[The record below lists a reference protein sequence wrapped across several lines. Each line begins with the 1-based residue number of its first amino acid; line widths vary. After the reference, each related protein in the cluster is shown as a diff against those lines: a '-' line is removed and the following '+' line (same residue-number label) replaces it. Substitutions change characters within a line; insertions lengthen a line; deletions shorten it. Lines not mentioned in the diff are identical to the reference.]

1 MESLLD
7 LVTQPQFWI
16 VACAALLAATIQSG
30 IGMGYTPILA
40 PFALLFL
47 DPKSSLQAI
56 IVLSLMSS
64 AMFLRNTGHCLGDR
78 YFRCLCLGALFGLP
92 LGVWLLRIASI
103 EQIKLAAAVF
113 VTLAGLQA
121 LRPPS
126 ARRVPELFVASAT
139 GFVSG
144 TMTASMGMS
153 SPPAAW
159 GLLISG
165 ADGTRLRVL
174 VGTYLALV
182 HIGAILTTTISGSV
196 FDLTPATVAALALPT
211 VAGTVLGKRWGK
223 RVSPPKLKRYVAWL
237 ILFCGIS
244 LFAGML
250 VQYPE

>member
-1 MESLLD
+1 MDNFLALTS
-7 LVTQPQFWI
+7 QPTFWI
-16 VACAALLAATIQSG
+16 VAFVALVAATIQSG

-40 PFALLFL
+40 PCALLFL

-64 AMFLRNTGHCLGDR
+64 AVFLPNTFRCFRDR
-78 YFRCLCLGALFGLP
+78 YFRWLCLGAVVGLP
-92 LGVWLLRIASI
+92 LGVWLLRIASVD
-103 EQIKLAAAVF
+103 QIKLSAAVF

-126 ARRVPELFVASAT
+126 ARRVPELVVASGT
-139 GFVSG
+139 GFLSG

-165 ADGTRLRVL
+165 ADGARVRVL

-182 HIGAILTTTISGSV
+182 HIAAVMATTVSGSV
-196 FDLTPATVAALALPT
+196 FSLTPATIAALALPT
-211 VAGTVLGKRWGK
+211 VAGALIGRRWGASVDPLKIK
-223 RVSPPKLKRYVAWL
+223 RVVARL
-237 ILFCGIS
+237 ILLSGVS
-244 LFAGML
+244 LFTL
-250 VQYPE
+250 VLIL